1 MADRD
6 ASAAVLAELAAA
18 ACQPVHL
25 FELVLDAAT
34 VRNCD
39 AYRDIVFGGNTFI
52 ANGHFMAFDAIE
64 ESADLTISRVT
75 VQLSGIDQTWVAS
88 VLAHTYVDRVL
99 RIYKGFLDAA
109 GALIVDPILIFDGRV
124 DAPSI
129 EEDPDSG
136 KSSVALSATS
146 QWVDF
151 ERRPGRHTNDAEQ
164 QFHFPGDRGFEFVAR
179 INRQAVWGRP

>member
-6 ASAAVLAELAAA
+6 ASAAVLSELAAA
-18 ACQPVHL
+18 ACQPVQL
-25 FELVLDAAT
+25 FELELDAGT

-39 AYRDIVFGGNTFI
+39 ATRNIEFDGNTFV
-52 ANGHFMAFDAIE
+52 ANGHFMGFDAIE
-64 ESADLTISRVT
+64 ESTDLTISRVT
-75 VQLSGIDQTWVAS
+75 VQLSGVDQIWVAS
-88 VLAHTYVDRVL
+88 TLQHTYVDRVL

-109 GALIVDPILIFDGRV
+109 GALIVDPVLLFDGRV
-124 DAPSI
+124 DAPAI

-136 KSSVALSATS
+136 KSTVALSATS

-151 ERRPGRHTNDAEQ
+151 ERRPGRHTNNAEQ
-164 QFHFPGDRGFEFVAR
+164 QFHFPGDRGFAYVAR